1 MAQQANQEIK
11 TGVEKL
17 LQDQDTKGWHDSLES
32 ETTRINYPKHLV
44 EYLLYRNLS
53 VKQLIKNFKN
63 DQVREAKRLQEF
75 VNLQLKRLAPGSVA
89 NYVSALQNRLEYDGI
104 SLVKRIR
111 IPNRHI
117 HPTVTEQTIPTKEQI
132 LSYLSHANV
141 RTQTIIALIS
151 FLGVRFNVIA
161 GLKLADFAELKIEN
175 REIKFEKVPTMV
187 KIRGELSKNKLPYQT
202 FLIEF
207 GCRILKNYLEF
218 RMREGETLTS
228 DSLVIPTDSQ
238 YNSLKKKASIIAR
251 AVDRVFEKLGNTSRP
266 YSLKDFFATA
276 LLNSGIQQNHQTFFM
291 GHKGPMQLTYSLRR
305 QLPKEQIEQ
314 LRVLFKEKIEP
325 HLIPVENS
333 GEGVVKAAFKKL
345 AQEMGLEVKEEAPMG
360 ETISEIAKVYTAAK
374 ADLAKR
380 TNTTK
385 QKTINENQLEKCLE
399 EGWEFVT
406 TLPSGNLIVR
416 SVAP

>member
-1 MAQQANQEIK
+1 VAQQANLEIK
-11 TGVEKL
+11 SGVEVL
-17 LQDQDTKGWHDSLES
+17 LHDQDTKGWHDCLES
-32 ETTRINYPKHLV
+32 ETTRINYPKHLA
-44 EYLLYRNLS
+44 EYLLYRKIS
-53 VKQLIKNFKN
+53 IKQMIKNFKA

-89 NYVSALQNRLEYDGI
+89 NYVAAIQNRLEYEGI
-104 SLVKRIR
+104 ALVKRIR

-117 HPTVTEQTIPTKEQI
+117 HPTVAEQTIPTKEQI

-141 RTQTIIALIS
+141 RAQAIIALIS

-161 GLKLADFAELKIEN
+161 GLKLGDFSELKIEN
-175 REIKFEKVPTMV
+175 SKIKFEKVPTML

-238 YNSLKKKASIIAR
+238 YSSLKKKAAIIAR

-314 LRVLFKEKIEP
+314 MRVLFKEKIEP

-385 QKTINENQLEKCLE
+385 QKTINENQLDKFLE

-416 SVAP
+416 SAVP

>member
-1 MAQQANQEIK
+1 MAQQANLEIK
-11 TGVEKL
+11 TGVEEL

-53 VKQLIKNFKN
+53 IKQMIKNFKA
-63 DQVREAKRLQEF
+63 DPVLESKRLQDF
-75 VNLQLKRLAPGSVA
+75 VNVQLKKLAPGSVA

-117 HPTVTEQTIPTKEQI
+117 HPTITEETIPTKEQI
-132 LSYLSHANV
+132 LSFLSHANV
-141 RTQTIIALIS
+141 RAQAIIALIS
-151 FLGVRFNVIA
+151 FLGVRFHVIA
-161 GLKLADFAELKIEN
+161 GLKLADFPELKIEN

-238 YNSLKKKASIIAR
+238 YDSLKKKASIIAR

-314 LRVLFKEKIEP
+314 LRILFKEKIEP

-333 GEGVVKAAFKKL
+333 GESVVKAAFKKL
-345 AQEMGLEVKEEAPMG
+345 AQEMGLEVKDEAPMSD
-360 ETISEIAKVYTAAK
+360 TISEIAKVYSAAK

-385 QKTINENQLEKCLE
+385 QKTINETELDKFLE
-399 EGWEFVT
+399 EGWEYVS

-416 SVAP
+416 SVIP

>member
-1 MAQQANQEIK
+1 VAQQANLEIK
-11 TGVEKL
+11 SGVEEL
-17 LQDQDTKGWHDSLES
+17 FQDQDTKGWHESLES
-32 ETTRINYPKHLV
+32 ETTRINYPKHLT
-44 EYLLYRNLS
+44 EYLLYRKIS
-53 VKQLIKNFKN
+53 IKQMIKNFKA

-75 VNLQLKRLAPGSVA
+75 VNLQLKKLAPGSVA
-89 NYVSALQNRLEYDGI
+89 NYVSAIQNRLEYDGI

-141 RTQTIIALIS
+141 RAQAIIALIS

-161 GLKLADFAELKIEN
+161 GLKLGDFSELKIEN
-175 REIKFEKVPTMV
+175 SKIKFEKVPTML

-218 RMREGETLTS
+218 RMREGETLAS

-238 YNSLKKKASIIAR
+238 YDSLKKKAAIIAR

-314 LRVLFKEKIEP
+314 MRVLFKEKIEP

-374 ADLAKR
+374 ADLVKR

-385 QKTINENQLEKCLE
+385 QKTINENQLDKFLD

-416 SVAP
+416 SAVP